1 MKKVFVLIMALI
13 MVMAVVVGC
22 AKKEAPATEA
32 PEAEAVVEKEEA
44 AEPKEEAGDDKIKIG
59 VIPYYARDDFYK
71 DFETGV
77 RNKCDE
83 LGIELVYQDPN
94 GDATK
99 ALQILEDMSTMN
111 LDAICVNPLAQDAMI
126 PQLKEFIEKGIHIIT
141 FDGTLS
147 DASAVSANVGFDFAA
162 CGTDLG
168 KLIEEY
174 VTEKGIWDGSTKLKT
189 TIIDLPASPVVG
201 VPIIDNCKAYLEEKG
216 IVEIVAQ
223 QDGQA
228 DRNYSMGVMENILTA
243 NGDQMD
249 LLIGFNYDACMGGVQ
264 AAESRGL
271 TDMVAFSQLWGT
283 EAFEHMEND
292 DSMWK
297 GGVAYSPVDMGETAV
312 QTAYDLIMGKEVEQN
327 IYCSSLL
334 LTHDTIDSFDWRPIV
349 ENRK

>member
-1 MKKVFVLIMALI
+1 MKKFLALFLAMM
-13 MVMAVVVGC
+13 MVMATLAGC
-22 AKKEAPATEA
+22 GGEKKEEAPA
-32 PEAEAVVEKEEA
+32 PEKETET
-44 AEPKEEAGDDKIKIG
+44 PVEENTGNDTIKIG

-77 RNKCDE
+77 LNKCDE

-94 GDATK
+94 GDPTK
-99 ALQILEDMSTMN
+99 ALQILEDMATMN

-126 PQLKEFIEKGIHIIT
+126 PQLKEFIEQGIHIVT

-168 KLIEEY
+168 KLIEQY
-174 VTEKGIWDGSTKLKT
+174 VTEKGIYDGTNKLKT

-201 VPIIDNCKAYLEEKG
+201 VPIIDNCKAYLEEAG

-243 NGDQMD
+243 NGNKMD

-297 GGVAYSPVDMGETAV
+297 GGVAYSPVDMGVTAV
-312 QTAYDLIMGKEVEQN
+312 QTAYDLIQGNPVEQN
-327 IYCSSLL
+327 VYCQSTL
-334 LTHDTIDSFDWRPIV
+334 LTHDTIGSFDWESIV
-349 ENRK
+349 ANRK